1 MVLHQTYP
9 KCLVHKHKPDPN
21 PKTKIQS
28 FSSMAKEQQ
37 KLERGSLQP
46 SWVRKRKRR
55 DNQRGLKERR
65 EEKSLRK
72 ERRKERG
79 DGQPPWVREREER
92 VIEV

>member
-1 MVLHQTYP
+1 
-9 KCLVHKHKPDPN
+9 
-21 PKTKIQS
+21 
-28 FSSMAKEQQ
+28 MAKEQQ